1 MPPSPIEDQDPP
13 PPKSAPRPVRWSN
26 PTLYTIVYAKRQS
39 VPSTTSQFLPLLSSD
54 PKARSMFDFT
64 IRVEPGPDDPNPPR
78 P

>member
-1 MPPSPIEDQDPP
+1 MPSEPIEERE
-13 PPKSAPRPVRWSN
+13 APQVESVAKPN
-26 PTLYTIVYAKRQS
+26 PTLYTNVYAKRQS

-64 IRVEPGPDDPNPPR
+64 IRVEPGPDDPIEPR